1 LADPPW
7 HCRAGGCA
15 TATEGIS
22 VSACATLLGV
32 LVVMIMVL
40 RAAETG
46 QECLAI
52 GWLHR

>member
-7 HCRAGGCA
+7 RGRIGGCA

-22 VSACATLLGV
+22 VSVCATLLGAFV
-32 LVVMIMVL
+32 FMIMVL

-52 GWLHR
+52 GWFHG